1 VAELA
6 LTLMLVCLR
15 RVKELDARIRAGE
28 IVPSIRALGTGLHRR
43 TVGLIGMGATAYE
56 LAKLLVPFECRI
68 LVWSPT
74 SPPER
79 WSGVDPRFPAP
90 IDHHRTVELREMLE
104 QVDVVSLHCPITPVT
119 RGLIG
124 EAELRAMK
132 PTAILIN
139 TARGGIVDENAL
151 ALALKENRLGGAGLD
166 VFAVEPAH
174 GVTMGELGKMD
185 NVVCLPHM

>member
-1 VAELA
+1 
-6 LTLMLVCLR
+6 ML
-15 RVKELDARIRAGE
+15 K
-28 IVPSIRALGTGLHRR
+28 
-43 TVGLIGMGATAYE
+43 
-56 LAKLLVPFECRI
+56 
-68 LVWSPT
+68 
-74 SPPER
+74 
-79 WSGVDPRFPAP
+79 
-90 IDHHRTVELREMLE
+90 

-132 PTAILIN
+132 PTAIIIN

-151 ALALKENRLGGAGLD
+151 AVVLKEGLLGGAGLD

-174 GVTMGELGKMD
+174 GETMGELAKMD